1 MSRIEINLLPVDYR
15 RKRVRVDRI
24 LCRRVVWPTIALLVV
39 IVLGVAYTMNL
50 TMERDETLTD
60 LETIEKTIAS
70 KQKLLDE
77 IKKLEADKAVIERKN
92 AALRSIQVSRQRWIV
107 IFENLSYVLPENTWI
122 TGIDEKNGRL
132 EMTAVTFQFADVA
145 QYMTELQK
153 QVAITNVRLKK
164 VRTVKVAKAQGFEFS
179 LSIGLAKDINLNAGG
194 QAQGQGA

>member
-77 IKKLEADKAVIERKN
+77 IKKLEADKAVIQRKN
-92 AALRSIQVSRQRWIV
+92 DALRSIQVSRQRWIV

-132 EMTAVTFQFADVA
+132 EMTAVTFQCSDVA

>member
-24 LCRRVVWPTIALLVV
+24 LCRRAVWPTIALLVV

-77 IKKLEADKAVIERKN
+77 IKKLEADKAVIQRKN
-92 AALRSIQVSRQRWIV
+92 DALRSIQVSRQRWIV

-132 EMTAVTFQFADVA
+132 EMTAVTFQFSDVA

>member
-1 MSRIEINLLPVDYR
+1 MSRIEINLLPVQYR

-24 LCRRVVWPTIALLVV
+24 LCRRVVWPTIAFMILLVAG
-39 IVLGVAYTMNL
+39 IAWSMNL
-50 TMERDETLTD
+50 TMDRDRLSGELD
-60 LETIEKTIAS
+60 TIQKTIAS

-107 IFENLSYVLPENTWI
+107 IFENISYVLPENTWI
-122 TGIDEKNGRL
+122 TSIEEKGGRL

-145 QYMTELQK
+145 LYMTELQK

-164 VRTVKVAKAQGFEFS
+164 IRTVRVAKAKGFEFN
-179 LSIGLAKDINLNAGG
+179 LSVGLAENIGSAPDKPKQGG
-194 QAQGQGA
+194 

>member
-1 MSRIEINLLPVDYR
+1 MSRIEINLLPADYR

-77 IKKLEADKAVIERKN
+77 IKKLEADKAVIQRKN
-92 AALRSIQVSRQRWIV
+92 DALRSIQVSRQRWIV

-153 QVAITNVRLKK
+153 QVSITNVRLKK

-179 LSIGLAKDINLNAGG
+179 LSIGLAKDINLSAGG

>member
-77 IKKLEADKAVIERKN
+77 IKKLEADKAVIQRKN
-92 AALRSIQVSRQRWIV
+92 DALRSIQVSRQRWIV

-132 EMTAVTFQFADVA
+132 EMTAVTFQFSDVA

>member
-77 IKKLEADKAVIERKN
+77 IKKLEADKAVIQRKN
-92 AALRSIQVSRQRWIV
+92 DALRSIQVSRQRWIV

>member
-77 IKKLEADKAVIERKN
+77 IKKLEADKAVIQRKN
-92 AALRSIQVSRQRWIV
+92 DALRSIQVSRQRWIV

-132 EMTAVTFQFADVA
+132 EMTAVTFQFSDVA

-153 QVAITNVRLKK
+153 
-164 VRTVKVAKAQGFEFS
+164 
-179 LSIGLAKDINLNAGG
+179 
-194 QAQGQGA
+194 

>member
-1 MSRIEINLLPVDYR
+1 MSRIEINLLPVQYR

-24 LCRRVVWPTIALLVV
+24 LCRRVVWPTIAFLILLVAG
-39 IVLGVAYTMNL
+39 IGWSMNL
-50 TMERDETLTD
+50 TMDRDR
-60 LETIEKTIAS
+60 LEGELDTIKKTIAS
-70 KQKLLDE
+70 KQSLLDE
-77 IKKLEADKAVIERKN
+77 IKKLEADKAVIQRKN
-92 AALRSIQVSRQRWIV
+92 DALRSIQVSRQRWIV

-132 EMTAVTFQFADVA
+132 EMTAVTFQFSDVA

>member
-1 MSRIEINLLPVDYR
+1 MSRIEINLLPVQYR

-24 LCRRVVWPTIALLVV
+24 LCRRVVWPTIAFLILLVAG
-39 IVLGVAYTMNL
+39 IGWSMNL
-50 TMERDETLTD
+50 TMDRDR
-60 LETIEKTIAS
+60 LEGELDTIKKTIAS
-70 KQKLLDE
+70 KQSLLDE
-77 IKKLEADKAVIERKN
+77 IKKLEADKAVIQRKN
-92 AALRSIQVSRQRWIV
+92 DALRSIQVSRQRWIV

-132 EMTAVTFQFADVA
+132 EMTAVTFQFSDVA

-153 QVAITNVRLKK
+153 QVAITNVRLKN

>member
-77 IKKLEADKAVIERKN
+77 IKKLEADKAVIQRKN
-92 AALRSIQVSRQRWIV
+92 DALRSIQVSRQRWIV

-132 EMTAVTFQFADVA
+132 EMTAVTFQFSDVA

-179 LSIGLAKDINLNAGG
+179 LSIGLAKDINLSAGG